1 MYLQLLVNKKKMA
14 VLWIS
19 LYQQALFAD
28 EQNEI
33 DLVGKINLSA
43 Y

>member
-1 MYLQLLVNKKKMA
+1 MYLQHLVNKKIMA

-28 EQNEI
+28 KQNEI
-33 DLVGKINLSA
+33 DLVVKINLSA